1 MLKDRR
7 VLLEHDLKEAHDR
20 ASTMYLDIVTNDGDV
35 HSIEYQQVRDQISKL
50 QFDLNMVNQL
60 IHKGHE

>member
-7 VLLEHDLKEAHDR
+7 VLLERDLKKAHDE
-20 ASTMYLDIVTNDGDV
+20 AAAIYLDIVTHDKDV
-35 HSIEYQQVRDQISKL
+35 HSNEYESIKNKIMNL
-50 QFDLNMVNQL
+50 QFDLNLVNQL

>member
-35 HSIEYQQVRDQISKL
+35 HSIEYQRVRDQISKL

-60 IHKGHE
+60 IQKGHE

>member
-35 HSIEYQQVRDQISKL
+35 HSEEYQQVRDQISKL